1 MILQFRARLRVTT
14 ISTRMMNA
22 LRLLVY
28 TRCNRRGDRRRNRR
42 RDRSHVCSHEA
53 AVYAIISAIIGAID
67 GTTGR
72 AQRAD
77 RLLQRLL
84 HINTALRTEA
94 NADFD

>member
-28 TRCNRRGDRRRNRR
+28 TRCNRRGDRRR
-42 RDRSHVCSHEA
+42 DRSHVCSHEA
-53 AVYAIISAIIGAID
+53 AVYEIIGAIIGAID

-72 AQRAD
+72 VD

-84 HINTALRTEA
+84 HVNTALRTEA

>member
-53 AVYAIISAIIGAID
+53 AVYAIIGAIIGAID

-72 AQRAD
+72 AD

-84 HINTALRTEA
+84 HVNTALYALKPMQTPT
-94 NADFD
+94 D